1 MKKMTVASLTEELG
15 KLTEVVQISQEKTDN
30 TLSMIM
36 NEIQEVRR
44 SQEFLS
50 SAYEELKNEL
60 QTVKSVNRDLQY
72 QNTTLKEIVST
83 LKKQNEET
91 DVKLNNLEQYSR
103 RCCLE
108 FQEITH
114 QPSKCTDE
122 IVVNLVKKCGINITS
137 GDISISHRLAPPTKK
152 YPNPIIIAKFNSQK
166 LRNSSKRMKLKNVD
180 RTMSGGSK
188 LYTKESLT
196 KLNKQIFSAAL
207 SSDVSESFLSSQ
219 SRVIVTS
226 PSSQSHLKFFRV
238 DSEP

>member
-1 MKKMTVASLTEELG
+1 
-15 KLTEVVQISQEKTDN
+15 
-30 TLSMIM
+30 
-36 NEIQEVRR
+36 
-44 SQEFLS
+44 
-50 SAYEELKNEL
+50 
-60 QTVKSVNRDLQY
+60 VN
-72 QNTTLKEIVST
+72 
-83 LKKQNEET
+83 
-91 DVKLNNLEQYSR
+91 LNNLEQYSR

-108 FQEITH
+108 FQGITP
-114 QPSKCTDE
+114 QPSECTDE

-188 LYTKESLT
+188 LYIKESLT

-238 DSEP
+238 DSEPWFGRVESESSNKNCWVTSSHWFASSSQCRVTRNLTFFLRHFFATK